1 MEIGSVTPLPQEGN
15 PKPRVFRLVEDRA
28 VINRY
33 GFNSDGA
40 ELVRS
45 RLLSYRQAF
54 PITPGLLGINL
65 GKNKDTVNAADDYIK
80 AMQEL
85 GELGDY
91 LVVNISSPN
100 TAGLRTL
107 QGSSEM
113 EQLIV
118 AIQEVR
124 QRSEKLRK
132 KPLVVKIAPDLDRQQ
147 IEDIVSVAL
156 KTKIDGLIITN
167 TTITRPSDLKSDYK
181 KETGGLSGRP
191 LKERSL
197 QVLKEVNE
205 LAQGKVTL
213 IAAGGIE
220 SGEDVYQRL
229 LAGASLVQLYSA
241 ISFSSPGLASRIN
254 EELDAI
260 LEKNGHD
267 SVMNLR
273 KNSL

>member
-220 SGEDVYQRL
+220 SGEDV
-229 LAGASLVQLYSA
+229 
-241 ISFSSPGLASRIN
+241 
-254 EELDAI
+254 
-260 LEKNGHD
+260 
-267 SVMNLR
+267 
-273 KNSL
+273 

>member
-241 ISFSSPGLASRIN
+241 ISFSGPGLASRIN